1 MSTVIVVGG
10 AELGWRP
17 RLGDLQAIVDTAW
30 RWHRTHPKGYAGA
43 RLPE

>member
-1 MSTVIVVGG
+1 MSTVLVAGG
-10 AELGWRP
+10 AM
-17 RLGDLQAIVDTAW
+17 QAIVDTAW